1 MRLID
6 ADALTQDLAKDF
18 AGGCGGEAT
27 LEQIVSDDTL
37 ADAIKTV
44 EEQPT
49 VDAMP
54 VIRCK
59 DCKRFDGYTTAPEKY
74 WHDGYCQW
82 WARNT
87 YLDYWCC
94 GAERRDDA

>member
-6 ADALTQDLAKDF
+6 ADALTQDLAKGF
-18 AGGCGGEAT
+18 SGSCGGEAT

-49 VDAMP
+49 VDATP

-59 DCKRFDGYTTAPEKY
+59 DCKYWDGHWAGLNVTMCRAFDWKAKAE
-74 WHDGYCQW
+74 DFCSF
-82 WARNT
+82 
-87 YLDYWCC
+87 
-94 GAERRDDA
+94 AERKEK